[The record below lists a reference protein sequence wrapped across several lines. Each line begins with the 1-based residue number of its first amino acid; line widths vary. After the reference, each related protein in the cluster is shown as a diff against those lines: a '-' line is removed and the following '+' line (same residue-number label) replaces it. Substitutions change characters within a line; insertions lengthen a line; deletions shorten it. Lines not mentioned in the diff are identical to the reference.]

1 MLGVAR
7 SRRLADMPCC
17 GGKKGGKPISRLQFA
32 VGRVIFFGIRV
43 TLAAGL
49 GLAARVSPRF
59 APIARFWGL
68 LSADWERAIARR
80 EGIVFHGD
88 GHDAACPLAPHQRF
102 QPFLIDGVEPRKRF
116 VEDDQVGRVDDR
128 ADQLDHLRH
137 ALRHLADLFVDH
149 FPLSFFH

>member
-1 MLGVAR
+1 
-7 SRRLADMPCC
+7 MPCC

-68 LSADWERAIARR
+68 LSADWERAIVRR

-88 GHDAACPLAPHQRF
+88 GHDAACPLAPPSHRDATGGDAAF
-102 QPFLIDGVEPRKRF
+102 GSDWG
-116 VEDDQVGRVDDR
+116 DDTLLPEALASDELAVTAAARE
-128 ADQLDHLRH
+128 H
-137 ALRHLADLFVDH
+137 ARGA
-149 FPLSFFH
+149 